1 VNLAL
6 AAVAPDQVVA
16 ASLLD
21 PGSLAPGFAVGTV
34 IAVVVE
40 TVVTGAMLAAM
51 RRNFMMTVRRLAGLK

>member
-6 AAVAPDQVVA
+6 AAVAPDQVVS

-21 PGSLAPGFAVGTV
+21 PGSLAPGFAIGTV
-34 IAVVVE
+34 AAVVVE
-40 TVVTGAMLAAM
+40 SVVTYAMLAAM